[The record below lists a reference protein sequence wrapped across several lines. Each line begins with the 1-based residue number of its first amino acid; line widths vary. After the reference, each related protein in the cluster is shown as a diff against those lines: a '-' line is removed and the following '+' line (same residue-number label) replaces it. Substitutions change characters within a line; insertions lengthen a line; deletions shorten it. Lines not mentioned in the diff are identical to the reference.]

1 MFEKLVLVKMTADY
15 LVKEEPGL
23 AKMFNSIGGKFWA
36 DPFPTISKLWTKHEA
51 VTSSVTW

>member
-36 DPFPTISKLWTKHEA
+36 DPFPTISKSWTKHEA